1 MEAEIQKIV
10 TVGVAAEELARTKT
24 KMRSDFY
31 AGLEPLINRADA
43 LALAQLLTG
52 SATSLNEIPGQIQAV
67 TAADV
72 QRAARTYFK
81 VANRTVVDRRPAAPP
96 AAQKETR

>member
-1 MEAEIQKIV
+1 V
-10 TVGVAAEELARTKT
+10 
-24 KMRSDFY
+24 
-31 AGLEPLINRADA
+31 
-43 LALAQLLTG
+43 
-52 SATSLNEIPGQIQAV
+52 NEIPGQIQAV

-81 VANRTVVDRRPAAPP
+81 AANRTVVDRRPAAPP